1 MINVRELSIN
11 DALVMNKWHNNKE
24 LFSFLVGNF
33 YGPSLDETKKWI
45 SEYEKHINH
54 SFRGIVSNEKSEDIG
69 AVYLIDNNKPNEAEV
84 GIFIA
89 NETDRGKGYGYQMLG
104 WLINFGFN
112 VLKLDRIV
120 LWALEDNEHAIKL
133 YEKFGFSFDSSLD
146 KVVKKDEERKIA
158 KYMFLMKGNYNG

>member
-11 DALVMNKWHNNKE
+11 DVLVMNKWHNNKE

-54 SFRGIVSNEKSEDIG
+54 SFRGIVSNEKGEDIG
-69 AVYLIDNNKPNEAEV
+69 AVYLIDTNVPNEAEV

-89 NETDRGKGYGYQMLG
+89 NEINRGKGYGYQMLG

-112 VLKLDRIV
+112 VLKLNKIV
-120 LWALEDNEHAIKL
+120 LWTLEDNEHAIKL
-133 YEKFGFSFDSSLD
+133 YEKFGFSFDASLD
-146 KVVKKDEERKIA
+146 KVVTKDNRKKNA
-158 KYMFLMKGNYNG
+158 KYMFLKKEN

>member
-54 SFRGIVSNEKSEDIG
+54 SFRGIVSNEKGEDIG
-69 AVYLIDNNKPNEAEV
+69 AVYLIDNKIPNEAEV
-84 GIFIA
+84 GIFIT
-89 NETDRGKGYGYQMLG
+89 NEIDRGKGYGYQMLG

-112 VLKLDRIV
+112 VLKLNKIV
-120 LWALEDNEHAIKL
+120 LWTLEDNKHAIKL
-133 YEKFGFSFDSSLD
+133 YEKFGFSFDASLD
-146 KVVKKDEERKIA
+146 KVVTKGERKKNV
-158 KYMFLMKGNYNG
+158 KYMFLKKEN

>member
-11 DALVMNKWHNNKE
+11 DVLVMNKWHNNMK

-45 SEYEKHINH
+45 SEYEKHNNH
-54 SFRGIVSNEKSEDIG
+54 SFRGIVSNENGDDIG
-69 AVYLIDNNKPNEAEV
+69 AVYLIDNNIPNEAEV

-89 NETDRGKGYGYQMLG
+89 DEAQRGRGYGYQMLG

-112 VLKLDRIV
+112 VLKLNKIV
-120 LWALEDNEHAIKL
+120 LWTLEDNEHAIKL
-133 YEKFGFSFDSSLD
+133 YEKFGFSFDMSLD
-146 KVVKKDEERKIA
+146 KVVKKDEKKKIA
-158 KYMFLMKGNYNG
+158 KCMFLMKENCNG

>member
-11 DALVMNKWHNNKE
+11 DAIVMNKWHNNKE

-45 SEYEKHINH
+45 FEYEKHINH
-54 SFRGIVSNEKSEDIG
+54 SFRGIVSNEKGEDIG
-69 AVYLIDNNKPNEAEV
+69 AVYLIDDNIPNEAEV

-89 NETDRGKGYGYQMLG
+89 NETNRGKGYGYQMLG
-104 WLINFGFN
+104 WLLSFGFN
-112 VLKLDRIV
+112 VLKLDKIV
-120 LWALEDNEHAIKL
+120 LWTLENNEHAIKL

-146 KVVKKDEERKIA
+146 KAVTKGEVKKIA
-158 KYMFLMKGNYNG
+158 KYMFLMKENYNG